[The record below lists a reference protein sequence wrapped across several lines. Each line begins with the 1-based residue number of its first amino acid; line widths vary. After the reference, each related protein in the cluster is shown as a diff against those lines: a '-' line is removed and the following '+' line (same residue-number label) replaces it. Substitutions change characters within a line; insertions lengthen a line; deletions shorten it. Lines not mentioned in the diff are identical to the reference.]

1 MKHYESSLAT
11 GFMRLQ
17 EDQNGPKSPY
27 TIEINA
33 NKRFQSVIGFGG
45 AFTEAAAYNFSKLS
59 SEQQSKILFLYFDPV
74 EGLRYSV
81 GRIAMNS
88 CDFALGNYTYI
99 DDFDTTLSSFD
110 ISREKEW
117 VIPMI
122 QEAQRTA
129 KQPISICVS
138 PWSPPAWMKTN
149 NQMNHGGQLKEEYYP
164 LWAKYFARFIHVM
177 RQEEVHITAVTPQNE
192 PAAVQ
197 VWDSCIYSA
206 EEEGRFVLDHLGPT
220 LHEEGLADV
229 DIYIWDHNRDVIVER
244 VQPILEDPRAS
255 KYVHGVAL
263 HWYVS
268 EEFEN
273 LSKVKELF
281 PDTHLLFTEGC
292 IEGGTKLGA
301 FTSGE
306 RYMRNLIGDF
316 SNGLEGYIDWNL
328 LLDLQGGP
336 NHVGNF
342 CDAPILCDHENDM
355 VHVNSSYYAIGHFSK
370 FVDFGAVRIAS
381 DSNHPFVKHVSFQ
394 NPTGEIVTILQ
405 NETDQETTLT
415 ISNAVIQLQPHSY
428 STIIMEAADV

>member
-17 EDQNGPKSPY
+17 TDQNGHQSPY
-27 TIEINA
+27 TLEFNA

-59 SEQQSKILFLYFDPV
+59 KEQQSKILSLYFDPSQ
-74 EGLRYSV
+74 GLRYSI

-88 CDFALGNYTYI
+88 CDFALGNYTYV
-99 DDFDTTLSSFD
+99 DDFDTSLSSFD

-122 QEAQRTA
+122 QQAQITA
-129 KQPISICVS
+129 KQPISICAS

-164 LWAKYFARFIHVM
+164 LWAKYFARFIHEM
-177 RQEEVHITAVTPQNE
+177 RQEEIHITAVTAQNE

-206 EEEGRFVLDHLGPT
+206 EEEGRFVLDYLGPT
-220 LHEEGLADV
+220 LHADGLADIY
-229 DIYIWDHNRDVIVER
+229 IYIWDHNRDVIVER
-244 VQPILEDPRAS
+244 VRPILEDPRAAT
-255 KYVHGVAL
+255 YVHGVAL

-273 LSKVKELF
+273 LCKVKELF
-281 PDTHLLFTEGC
+281 PETHLLFTEGC
-292 IEGGTKLGA
+292 IEGGTKLGSFA
-301 FTSGE
+301 TGE
-306 RYMRNLIGDF
+306 RYMRNMIGDF

-328 LLDLQGGP
+328 ILDLQGGP
-336 NHVGNF
+336 NHVGNY
-342 CDAPILCDHENDM
+342 CDAPILCDPENDI

-370 FVDFGAVRIAS
+370 FVDVGAVRLDAS
-381 DSNHPFVKHVSFQ
+381 STHPFVKHVTFQ
-394 NPTGEIVTILQ
+394 NPTGEIITILQ
-405 NETDQETTLT
+405 NETDQATSLT
-415 ISNAVIQLQPHSY
+415 ISDSVIQLQPHSY
-428 STIIMEAADV
+428 STVILEVTNV

>member
-11 GFMRLQ
+11 GFMSLQ
-17 EDQNGPKSPY
+17 EDQSGSQSPY
-27 TIEINA
+27 TIEINTD
-33 NKRFQSVIGFGG
+33 KRFQSVIGFGG

-59 SEQQSKILFLYFDPV
+59 SEQQSKILSLYFDPI

-99 DDFDTTLSSFD
+99 NDFDITLSSFD

-122 QEAQRTA
+122 QQAQKTA
-129 KQPISICVS
+129 KQPISICAS

-164 LWAKYFARFIHVM
+164 LWAKYFARFIHEM
-177 RQEEVHITAVTPQNE
+177 RQEEIHINAVTVQNE

-220 LHEEGLADV
+220 LHEEGLEDI
-229 DIYIWDHNRDVIVER
+229 DIYIWDHNRDVIVDR
-244 VQPILEDPRAS
+244 VQPILKDPRAS
-255 KYVHGVAL
+255 KYIHGVAL

-273 LSKVKELF
+273 LSKVKEMF

-328 LLDLQGGP
+328 VLDLQGGP
-336 NHVGNF
+336 NHVGNY
-342 CDAPILCDHENDM
+342 CDAPILCDPDNDI
-355 VHVNSSYYAIGHFSK
+355 VHINSSYHAIGHFSK
-370 FVDFGAVRIAS
+370 FVDVGAIRIAS
-381 DSNHPFVKHVSFQ
+381 TSDHPFVKHVSFQ
-394 NPTGEIVTILQ
+394 NPTGDIVTIVQ
-405 NETDQETTLT
+405 NETDQATSLT
-415 ISNAVIQLQPHSY
+415 ISNTVIQLQPHSY
-428 STIIMEAADV
+428 STIIMEALDV

>member
-1 MKHYESSLAT
+1 MKQYESSLAT
-11 GFMRLQ
+11 GFIQLQ
-17 EDQNGPKSPY
+17 PTLNGSQSPY
-27 TIEINA
+27 TIKINSD
-33 NKRFQSVIGFGG
+33 KRFQSIIGFGG

-59 SEQQSKILFLYFDPV
+59 KDQQSKITSLYFDPKD
-74 EGLRYSV
+74 GLRYSM

-88 CDFALGNYTYI
+88 CDFALGNYSYV
-99 DDFDTTLSSFD
+99 DEYDTSLSSFD

-122 QEAQRTA
+122 HQAQA
-129 KQPISICVS
+129 VAQQPISICAS

-164 LWAKYFARFIHVM
+164 LWASYFARFIHEM
-177 RQEEVHITAVTPQNE
+177 RREEIHITAVTPQNE

-220 LHEEGLADV
+220 LHKEGLADI

-244 VQPILEDPRAS
+244 VRPILQDPRARQ
-255 KYVHGVAL
+255 YVHGVAL

-281 PDTHLLFTEGC
+281 PETHLLFTEGC

-301 FTSGE
+301 FSSGE

-336 NHVGNF
+336 NHVGNY
-342 CDAPILCDHENDM
+342 CDAPILCDPDNDI
-355 VHVNSSYYAIGHFSK
+355 VHINSSYYAIGHFSK
-370 FVDFGAVRIAS
+370 FVDVGATRIDS
-381 DSNHPFVKHVSFQ
+381 SSNHPFVNHLTFL
-394 NPTGEIVTILQ
+394 NPTGEIVSVLQ
-405 NETDQETTLT
+405 NETDQATTVR
-415 ISNAVIQLQPHSY
+415 ISDSVIQLQPHSF
-428 STIIMEAADV
+428 STIIMEASDV